1 MKFKRNLQIV
11 EGRIGAVPL
20 VNVALLAGLF
30 FMLSSSYVLQPGVNV
45 EMLDL
50 PVSTLVA
57 GAPEHNAVMVTITRD
72 DLIFYNDERVDLEK
86 LKTGLEET
94 ARRFPG
100 IRVVLKSDQRVSYE
114 RLVQILDLTK
124 AAGVHHV
131 LLATRPLLNQP
142 ATPPL
147 KSQSAAT
154 PAAQP

>member
-1 MKFKRNLQIV
+1 M
-11 EGRIGAVPL
+11 GAVPL

-45 EMLDL
+45 EMLNL

-72 DLIFYNDERVDLEK
+72 DLIFFDDERVNLEK

-94 ARRFPG
+94 ARRYPG
-100 IRVVLKSDQRVSYE
+100 IRLVLKSDQRVSYE
-114 RLVQILDLTK
+114 RLVQLLDLAK
-124 AAGVHHV
+124 AAGVQHV

-147 KSQSAAT
+147 KPQ
-154 PAAQP
+154 PAASAQP

>member
-1 MKFKRNLQIV
+1 MKFKRNLKIV
-11 EGRIGAVPL
+11 EGHIGAVPL

-30 FMLSSSYVLQPGVNV
+30 FMFSSSYVLQPGVNV

-72 DLIFYNDERVDLEK
+72 DLIFFNDERVDLEK

-100 IRVVLKSDQRVSYE
+100 IRLVLKSDQRVSYE
-114 RLVQILDLTK
+114 RLVQLLDLAK
-124 AAGVHHV
+124 AAGVQHV

-142 ATPPL
+142 ATPPI
-147 KSQSAAT
+147 KPQ
-154 PAAQP
+154 PAPVPAQP